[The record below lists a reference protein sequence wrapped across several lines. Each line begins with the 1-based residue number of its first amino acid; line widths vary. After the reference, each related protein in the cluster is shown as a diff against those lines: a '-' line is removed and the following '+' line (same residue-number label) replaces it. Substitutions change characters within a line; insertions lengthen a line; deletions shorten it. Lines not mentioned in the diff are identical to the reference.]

1 MAWTAEQLLT
11 AVGQAS
17 PRECIT
23 EARMAEITGL
33 TPRQIEPAVLRLRKH
48 GFMTKTGQGCHK
60 LTAAGRAAIAAGR
73 KIRSGP
79 NGPEYGH
86 RRLKAGLRQRVWN
99 ALRSGKKLTI
109 DDILMR
115 VAEGGERDPRCNV
128 RKYLTALAR
137 AGYVRQM
144 PLREAGLNPTS
155 NGCVRWWLV
164 QNTGTVAPVARM
176 SRAALWDPNVEMQI
190 PFSGEIFR
198 ASKRLPRTEGGVLRS
213 SQEAAC
219 Q

>member
-11 AVGQAS
+11 AVGQAA

-33 TPRQIEPAVLRLRKH
+33 TPPQVEHAALKLRKH
-48 GFMTKTGQGCHK
+48 GFLTKTGQGCHK

-79 NGPEYGH
+79 NGPETGH
-86 RRLKAGLRQRVWN
+86 RRRDRGLRQRVWN
-99 ALRSGKKLTI
+99 ALRSGKKLTV
-109 DDILMR
+109 DDLIMR
-115 VAEGGERDPRCNV
+115 VAEGGERDPRSNV
-128 RKYLTALAR
+128 RKYLVALAR

-144 PLREAGLNPTS
+144 PVREPGLNPSS

-164 QNTGTVAPVARM
+164 KDTGPIAPVWRQRHGALYDGNSEEQM
-176 SRAALWDPNVEMQI
+176 PLAADIYRAPKQR
-190 PFSGEIFR
+190 P
-198 ASKRLPRTEGGVLRS
+198 
-213 SQEAAC
+213 QEATC
-219 Q
+219 R

>member
-48 GFMTKTGQGCHK
+48 GFLIKTGRGCHK
-60 LTAAGRAAIAAGR
+60 LTAAGRAALAAGAR
-73 KIRSGP
+73 VRSGP
-79 NGPEYGH
+79 RGPETGH
-86 RRLKAGLRQRVWN
+86 RRRDPGLRQRVWN

-164 QNTGTVAPVARM
+164 QDTGTAAPVWRQ
-176 SRAALWDPNVEMQI
+176 RHGALYDGNLEMQI
-190 PFSGEIFR
+190 PLAAEIYR
-198 ASKRLPRTEGGVLRS
+198 APKKVEGGVLNSSRS
-213 SQEAAC
+213 GTC

>member
-60 LTAAGRAAIAAGR
+60 LTAAGRAALAAGR

-79 NGPEYGH
+79 NGPETGH
-86 RRLKAGLRQRVWN
+86 RRRDRGIRQRVWN
-99 ALRSGKKLTI
+99 ALRTGKKLTV
-109 DDILMR
+109 DDLIMR
-115 VAEGGERDPRCNV
+115 ACEGEERDPRSNV
-128 RKYLTALAR
+128 RKYLVALAR

-144 PLREAGLNPTS
+144 PVREPGLNPTS

-164 QNTGTVAPVARM
+164 KDTGPAAPVARM
-176 SRAALWDPNVEMQI
+176 SRRALWDVNTEEQI
-190 PFSGEIFR
+190 PFADEIFR
-198 ASKRLPRTEGGVLRS
+198 APRGAR
-213 SQEAAC
+213 QEAAC
-219 Q
+219 L

>member
-33 TPRQIEPAVLRLRKH
+33 SPLQVEHAALKLRRH
-48 GFMTKTGQGCHK
+48 GFLTKTGQGCHK
-60 LTAAGRAAIAAGR
+60 LTAAGRAAIAAGAR
-73 KIRSGP
+73 VRSGP
-79 NGPEYGH
+79 RGPETGH
-86 RRLKAGLRQRVWN
+86 RRRDPGLRQRVWN

-109 DDILMR
+109 DDIIMR
-115 VAEGGERDPRCNV
+115 VAEGGERDPRSNV
-128 RKYLTALAR
+128 RKYLVALAR

-144 PLREAGLNPTS
+144 PVREVALNPSS

-164 QNTGTVAPVARM
+164 QDTGLIAPVARM
-176 SRAALWDPNVEMQI
+176 RHNTIWDVNIEEQI
-190 PFSGEIFR
+190 PFAAEIYR
-198 ASKRLPRTEGGVLRS
+198 APKTARQG
-213 SQEAAC
+213 QEATC
-219 Q
+219 L

>member
-1 MAWTAEQLLT
+1 MTWTAEQLLT

-48 GFMTKTGQGCHK
+48 GFLAKTGQGCHK
-60 LTAAGRAAIAAGR
+60 LTAAGRAALAAGA

-79 NGPEYGH
+79 RGAEYGH
-86 RRLKAGLRQRVWN
+86 RRIKSGLRQRVWN

-109 DDILMR
+109 DDIIMR
-115 VAEGGERDPRCNV
+115 VAEGGERDPRSNI
-128 RKYLTALAR
+128 RKYLAALAR

-144 PLREAGLNPTS
+144 PVREAALNPTS

-164 QNTGTVAPVARM
+164 KDTGTVAPVWRQ
-176 SRAALWDPNVEMQI
+176 RHGALYDGNLEMQM
-190 PFSGEIFR
+190 PLAAEIYR
-198 ASKRLPRTEGGVLRS
+198 APKTAR
-213 SQEAAC
+213 QEAAC
-219 Q
+219 S